1 MNCTWKYFFAILI
14 NYFVLLYF
22 VKIFSATIYN
32 YNIIITKYGA
42 IFFHFVSMF
51 SFTENPNKPDF
62 TLKPVS
68 PLTCIEYNP
77 KDAHILVAGSYNG
90 QLGKKTVLLYP
101 NMKNLFGPDKPFQG
115 TFTVFFLI
123 IL

>member
-1 MNCTWKYFFAILI
+1 MVSIWFQ
-14 NYFVLLYF
+14 
-22 VKIFSATIYN
+22 FSWI
-32 YNIIITKYGA
+32 
-42 IFFHFVSMF
+42 
-51 SFTENPNKPDF
+51 TENPNKPEF

-90 QLGKKTVLLYP
+90 QLGKNKTTYDRITE
-101 NMKNLFGPDKPFQG
+101 M
-115 TFTVFFLI
+115 VFDYC